1 MTDQNAANEAAASFQ
16 ELTQEASNVYFQMM
30 EQRHRLGEEKY
41 GPIKFATANTLEEAM
56 EEVADLGN
64 YAMYTFM
71 KLYVLNKQLQKLMP
85 EPGHEPLGA
94 AAFMPSGD

>member
-1 MTDQNAANEAAASFQ
+1 MSDQNAARETAASFQ
-16 ELTQEASNVYFQMM
+16 ELTQEASSLFFQMM
-30 EQRHRLGEEKY
+30 QERHEMGEEKY

-56 EEVADLGN
+56 QEVVDLGN